1 VTDLSDLET
10 AILTGNAR
18 SALTAAHAALAH
30 GAHPVELVTSAV
42 SPAMDEAG
50 RRFEAGD
57 YFVPELLLAAR
68 ATKGVFDLIRPLLA
82 ETGADPAG
90 RVVLGTVQGDLHDI
104 GKNLVKTMLEGGG
117 FEVVDLG
124 VDVPAQKFVAA
135 VNAEQPSIL
144 ALSALLTTT
153 MPAMQ
158 TTLDALRAAGLR
170 ERVKVMVGGAPVTQA
185 YADAIGADGYRANA
199 ASVVELARRL
209 VSGA

>member
-10 AILTGNAR
+10 AILTGDAKL
-18 SALTAAHAALAH
+18 ALTAAHEALGR
-30 GAHPVELVTSAV
+30 GAHPVELVTAAI

-57 YFVPELLLAAR
+57 YFVPELLMAAR

-82 ETGADPAG
+82 ETGAEPAG

-124 VDVPAQKFVAA
+124 VDVPADKFVAA
-135 VNAEQPSIL
+135 VADRQPGIL

-153 MPAMQ
+153 MPGMK
-158 TTLDALRAAGLR
+158 TTLQALSAAGLR
-170 ERVKVMVGGAPVTQA
+170 QRVKVMVGGAPVTQA
-185 YADAIGADGYRANA
+185 FADAIGADGYRPNA
-199 ASVVELARRL
+199 ASVVELARQL
-209 VSGA
+209 VGGA

>member
-1 VTDLSDLET
+1 MTDLSDLES
-10 AILTGNAR
+10 AVLTGNAE
-18 SALTAAHAALAH
+18 SALTAARAALEE
-30 GAHPVELVTSAV
+30 GAHPLELVSGAI

-68 ATKGVFDLIRPLLA
+68 ATKGVFELIRPLLA
-82 ETGADPAG
+82 ATGTEPAG
-90 RVVLGTVQGDLHDI
+90 RVVLGTVQGDLHDL

-124 VDVPAQKFVAA
+124 VDVPAPKFVAA
-135 VNAEQPSIL
+135 VAAQQPSIL

-153 MPAMQ
+153 MPGMK
-158 TTLDALRAAGLR
+158 TTLEALRAAGLR

-185 YADAIGADGYRANA
+185 FADAIGADGYRPNA
-199 ASVVELARRL
+199 ASVVELARQL

>member
-10 AILTGNAR
+10 AILTGDAQSASSAAR
-18 SALTAAHAALAH
+18 AALDH
-30 GAHPVELVTSAV
+30 GTHPVELVSGAI
-42 SPAMDEAG
+42 SPAMEEAG
-50 RRFEAGD
+50 RRFETGD
-57 YFVPELLLAAR
+57 FFVPELLLAAR

-82 ETGADPAG
+82 ETGAEPAG

-124 VDVPAQKFVAA
+124 VDVPTQKFVAA
-135 VNAEQPSIL
+135 VSAEQPSIL

-153 MPAMQ
+153 MPAMKI
-158 TTLDALRAAGLR
+158 TVEALRAAGLR

-185 YADAIGADGYRANA
+185 YADAIGADGYRPNA
-199 ASVVELARRL
+199 ASVVELARQL
-209 VSGA
+209 VGGA